1 MMMISRMRFYWPE
14 YLQDVDLHLS
24 TCHESLN
31 RGNPQRRRAPLQ
43 LINTG
48 SPFERVSIG
57 ILAPFNKTPRGNVYL
72 LTANGTF
79 TRCPEAIPV
88 PDIKAKTVASALLH
102 QVFSRFGLPDQ
113 IHSDRGPTYEAKLF
127 NENMELFQI
136 KDTRTSPLH
145 PSVNRVER
153 MHRTLKEHM
162 TFLVIQEQT
171 DWDLRAQLFLRPS
184 LHYGHRAVY
193 AHFR

>member
-1 MMMISRMRFYWPE
+1 MMISRMRFHWPE
-14 YLQDVDLHLS
+14 YLQGVDLHLS
-24 TCHESLN
+24 TCHECLN
-31 RGNPQRRRAPLQ
+31 RGNPQRRRARLQ